1 MQPALTCAYATDIK
15 SKNRILQVDCG
26 PGRASV
32 MFAEY
37 FLCNRGVL
45 VSCDKNEY
53 NIPKIIKNY
62 DESSFG
68 NVDGNCYLVETEDY
82 TQTNIA
88 VK

>member
-1 MQPALTCAYATDIK
+1 
-15 SKNRILQVDCG
+15 
-26 PGRASV
+26 

-88 VK
+88 VKQNLDVDKIANQIQGCNKFVYAVNADST